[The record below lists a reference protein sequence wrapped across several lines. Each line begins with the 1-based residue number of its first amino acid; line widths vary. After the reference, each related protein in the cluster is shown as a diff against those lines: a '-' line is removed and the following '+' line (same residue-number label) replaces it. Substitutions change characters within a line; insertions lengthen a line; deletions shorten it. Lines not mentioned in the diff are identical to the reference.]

1 MEIFLESGYQEASM
15 RKIAAKTGITAGA
28 IYKHFSGKEEMFDE
42 LFEAS
47 GQKLMGITESMMG
60 IDFSAMADDELIGIL
75 YSRVSIRTIQML
87 EGDIRLLHM
96 LLKND
101 TGKCLKKF
109 RDIYIERS
117 TGFAFHYY
125 EELYKRGFAKK
136 QPSKETIYLLSSAE
150 FSMACEIIAD
160 DACQDGIPQEMKK
173 AFMEAMNVLL
183 YGLKAELEITNI
195 TKGDMQ

>member
-15 RKIAAKTGITAGA
+15 RKIAAKAGITAGA

-47 GQKLMGITESMMG
+47 GQKLMGITESMMD
-60 IDFSAMADDELIGIL
+60 IDFSAMPDDKLIGIL

-101 TGKCLKKF
+101 TGKCLEKF
-109 RDIYIERS
+109 RDIYVERS
-117 TGFAFHYY
+117 AGFAFHYY

-136 QPSKETIYLLSSAE
+136 QPSKKTIYLLSSAE

-173 AFMEAMNVLL
+173 AFMEAMDILL

-195 TKGDMQ
+195 TKGDLQ

>member
-15 RKIAAKTGITAGA
+15 RKIAAKAGITAGA

-47 GQKLMGITESMMG
+47 GQKLMGITESMMD
-60 IDFSAMADDELIGIL
+60 IDFSTMPDDKLIGIL
-75 YSRVSIRTIQML
+75 YSRVSIRTIQLL

-101 TGKCLKKF
+101 TGKCLEKF
-109 RDIYIERS
+109 RDIYVERS
-117 TGFAFHYY
+117 AGFAFNHY
-125 EELYKRGFAKK
+125 EALYKSGFATT
-136 QPSKETIYLLSSAE
+136 QPSTVAIYLLSSAE

-173 AFMEAMNVLL
+173 AFMEAMDILL

-195 TKGDMQ
+195 TKGDIQ